1 MTLSAGGVA
10 TAPSKHGR
18 VNTLPVMSVVGWN
31 GSRAGRGPRA
41 AGTED
46 GSSPVGAPLNI
57 DSHELA
63 GLAHAGQSVQVDVK
77 RLRLGAGL
85 ELSDLGS
92 TPHSGENTSPV
103 RWCPVRDVR
112 GALALVSI

>member
-1 MTLSAGGVA
+1 VTLSAGGVA

-92 TPHSGENTSPV
+92 TPHSGENHFA
-103 RWCPVRDVR
+103 RQM
-112 GALALVSI
+112 VSGSGRA